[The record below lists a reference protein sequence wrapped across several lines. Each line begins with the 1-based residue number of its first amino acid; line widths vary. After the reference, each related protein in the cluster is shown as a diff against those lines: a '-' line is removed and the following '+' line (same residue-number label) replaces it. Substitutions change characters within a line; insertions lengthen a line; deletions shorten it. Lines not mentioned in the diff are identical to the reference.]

1 MKKKHKQKV
10 DKTKQWIVNQF
21 LYGKLDATDKKM
33 RDFWAS
39 LIKGFGLE
47 NKLRGLK

>member
-21 LYGKLDATDKKM
+21 LYGKLDVANKKM
-33 RDFWAS
+33 RDFWTGV
-39 LIKGFGLE
+39 IKGLGIR
-47 NKLRGLK
+47 NK